1 MSFLAAAACL
11 SLVLFQRKRLDYGNK
26 LPFCTEEPWGDWGRM
41 GTHPWSLEFS
51 LLPAHPRRISQNKT
65 CTVLP
70 MSSVDLFHK
79 LASALV
85 SLPLICPN
93 PLPSSPVF
101 PRSGT
106 GSPCSASVGKCCLIP
121 STLVLS
127 LGVCTVPPS
136 ALHLPYK
143 HIPFVYL
150 VPELTSLYWNF
161 QLISIPWS
169 PDCIS

>member
-1 MSFLAAAACL
+1 MATSCLSALRSPEGIGGAWELTPDHLSFLCCQL
-11 SLVLFQRKRLDYGNK
+11 T
-26 LPFCTEEPWGDWGRM
+26 P
-41 GTHPWSLEFS
+41 H
-51 LLPAHPRRISQNKT
+51 RISQNKT
-65 CTVLP
+65 CAVLP

-161 QLISIPWS
+161 QLISIP
-169 PDCIS
+169 